1 MMSQEELRKQLMAL
15 REQGLK
21 FTDCVNVFGVP
32 VGTNTYAL
40 AAKAHTDESWD
51 TLALDDDA
59 VIADTTLGG
68 AWVSCWIRIED
79 KEASEYRNIRLLMT
93 VDLDERG
100 VFKAH
105 VDDMEG
111 NTILTMS
118 NEDEEDGELSLVRDG
133 FIKHPRDT
141 EGLLSYLKE
150 MGMAPKSASLEI
162 QG

>member
-1 MMSQEELRKQLMAL
+1 MSQEELRKQLAAL

-21 FTDCVNVFGVP
+21 FTDCVNVFGVS
-32 VGTNTYAL
+32 VNTNPYAL
-40 AAKAHTDESWD
+40 AAKARADESFD
-51 TLALDDDA
+51 TLAMDDDA
-59 VIADTTLGG
+59 VIANTTGG
-68 AWVSCWIRIED
+68 AWVSCWMRIGNA
-79 KEASEYRNIRLLMT
+79 EASEYRNTHLLMT

-105 VDDMEG
+105 VDDMDG

-118 NEDEEDGELSLVRDG
+118 NEEDEDGGLSLVRDG

-141 EGLLSYLKE
+141 VGLLVYLKE
-150 MGMAPKSASLEI
+150 MGMAPESASLEI

>member
-1 MMSQEELRKQLMAL
+1 MMSQEDLKKQLMEL

-21 FTDCVNVFGVP
+21 FSDCVKVFGVP

-40 AAKAHTDESWD
+40 AAKAHADESFD
-51 TLALDDDA
+51 TMAMDDDA

-68 AWVSCWIRIED
+68 AWVSCWMRIED
-79 KEASEYRNIRLLMT
+79 KEAGEYRNTHLLMT

-118 NEDEEDGELSLVRDG
+118 NEEDEDGELSLVRDG
-133 FIKHPRDT
+133 FIKYPRDT

-150 MGMAPKSASLEI
+150 IGAAPGGASLEI

>member
-1 MMSQEELRKQLMAL
+1 MSQEELRKQLLAM

-21 FTDCVNVFGVP
+21 FTDCVHVFGVP
-32 VGTNTYAL
+32 VDTNTYAL
-40 AAKAHTDESWD
+40 AAKARADESFD
-51 TLALDDDA
+51 TMALDDDV
-59 VIADTTLGG
+59 VIADTTGG

-79 KEASEYRNIRLLMT
+79 KDASEYRNTHLLMT

-105 VDDMEG
+105 VDDMDG

-118 NEDEEDGELSLVRDG
+118 NEEEEDGELSFVRDG

-141 EGLLSYLKE
+141 DGLLVYLKE
-150 MGMAPKSASLEI
+150 MGMAPESASLEI

>member
-1 MMSQEELRKQLMAL
+1 MSQEELRKQLLAM

-21 FTDCVNVFGVP
+21 FTDCVHVFGVP
-32 VGTNTYAL
+32 VDTNTYAL
-40 AAKAHTDESWD
+40 AAKARADESFD
-51 TLALDDDA
+51 TMALDDDA

-79 KEASEYRNIRLLMT
+79 KEASEYRNTHLLMT

-105 VDDMEG
+105 VDDMNG

-118 NEDEEDGELSLVRDG
+118 NEEDEDGELSLVRDG

-141 EGLLSYLKE
+141 DGLLVYLKE
-150 MGMAPKSASLEI
+150 MGMAPESASLEI

>member
-1 MMSQEELRKQLMAL
+1 MSQEELRKQLMAL

-21 FTDCVNVFGVP
+21 FTDCVYVFGVP
-32 VGTNTYAL
+32 VDTNTYAL
-40 AAKAHTDESWD
+40 AAKARADESFG
-51 TLALDDDA
+51 TMALDDDA

-79 KEASEYRNIRLLMT
+79 KEASEYRNTRLLMI

-111 NTILTMS
+111 NTILTLS
-118 NEDEEDGELSLVRDG
+118 NEEDEDGELSLVRDG

-141 EGLLSYLKE
+141 EGLLIYLKE
-150 MGMAPKSASLEI
+150 MGMAPGPASLEI